1 MRAFA
6 LLTSVAV
13 LCLSIPLATPAMAQV
28 ETPMTVR
35 VMAKDAKFI
44 GTSMGGAHVVIRDKM
59 TGDIIANGVTHGGT
73 GDTKKIMASSR
84 ARDAVLVD
92 DNSAKFDVSVDL
104 AHPVPVTI
112 SATGPMMAQGNA
124 VTTSMDMILIPGKDY
139 STGNGILLEL
149 PGFAIDIVAPVTGQT
164 AAHDPDK
171 IIDIT
176 ANITKLCGCAVGTDT
191 AWDPSRYDIEMAL
204 YKGSVPAG
212 TIKMQP
218 GKTAG
223 EFVAKARMP
232 EPGTYQIYVTAF
244 DPMTKEGGMAASSIV
259 LTPSDQEKTAQK

>member
-13 LCLSIPLATPAMAQV
+13 LCLSMSAMAQV

-73 GDTKKIMASSR
+73 GDTQKIMASSR
-84 ARDAVLVD
+84 ARDAVLAD
-92 DNSAKFDVSVDL
+92 DDSAKFDVYIDL
-104 AHPVPVTI
+104 AHPMPVTI
-112 SATGPMMAQGNA
+112 SATGPMMAQGSA
-124 VTTSMDMILIPGKDY
+124 VTTSTDMILIPGKDY
-139 STGNGILLEL
+139 SAGNGILLEL
-149 PGFAIDIVAPVTGQT
+149 PGFAIDITAPIAGQT
-164 AAHDPDK
+164 ATHDPEK

-176 ANITKLCGCAVGTDT
+176 ANIAKLCGCAVGTDT

-204 YKGSVPAG
+204 YKESAPAG
-212 TIKMQP
+212 TIKMKP
-218 GKTAG
+218 GKNAG

-244 DPMTKEGGMAASSIV
+244 DPMTKEGGMASSSIV
-259 LTPSDQEKTAQK
+259 LTPSDQAKTAQK